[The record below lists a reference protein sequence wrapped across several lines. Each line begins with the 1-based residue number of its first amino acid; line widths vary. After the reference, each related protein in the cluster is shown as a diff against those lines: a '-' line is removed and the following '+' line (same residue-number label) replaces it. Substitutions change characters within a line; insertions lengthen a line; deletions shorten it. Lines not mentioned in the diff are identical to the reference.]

1 MPKFPKGSDEMKTFM
16 ADIRAK
22 RKSRENKEVKSI
34 ASKKGD
40 FAPVEIEGNF
50 DTKKVLTKNEDKFK
64 VLAEAVL
71 GLQDDIEFLMKQV
84 MSKK

>member
-1 MPKFPKGSDEMKTFM
+1 MKKVM

-40 FAPVEIEGNF
+40 FVPVEIEGNF

-71 GLQDDIEFLMKQV
+71 GLQDDIEYLMKQV